1 MSAVIMD
8 GKKLAKQTKADIA
21 ARVKQSNKK
30 LGLGTILVGTDP
42 GSVAYVEGKHSDCA
56 EVGINSIRVNLPVGA
71 SEQDIIKAVTDLN
84 NNPECTGFIV
94 QLPLPKSVDTEKILL
109 AIDPKKDAD
118 GLNPVNLGNLVLS
131 VNKIHSFA
139 LFREFKEGVSTRIIS
154 NCFFSSSRFSL
165 KSFIISSFGISE

>member
-56 EVGINSIRVNLPVGA
+56 EVGINSIRVNLPVSA
-71 SEQDIIKAVTDLN
+71 SEQEIIKAVTDLN
-84 NNPECTGFIV
+84 NNPDCTGFIV
-94 QLPLPKSVDTEKILL
+94 QLLFKSVT
-109 AIDPKKDAD
+109 
-118 GLNPVNLGNLVLS
+118 VL
-131 VNKIHSFA
+131 
-139 LFREFKEGVSTRIIS
+139 IIS
-154 NCFFSSSRFSL
+154 CSLAPTGKFTLIELIPTSAQSLCFPST
-165 KSFIISSFGISE
+165 